1 MAPLRQNN
9 LGLVQELT
17 EAGLAMVFKSG
28 LHLPEWALL
37 RLVSTRWKALVNS
50 CADCVNVGLMAAEWP
65 ELAEEAE
72 EWAAD
77 QPCAKAAFSRLCYA
91 L

>member
-1 MAPLRQNN
+1 M
-9 LGLVQELT
+9 QELT
-17 EAGLAMVFKSG
+17 EAGLAIVFQPG

-37 RLVSTRWKALVNS
+37 RLVSKRWKALVNS
-50 CADCVNVGLMAAEWP
+50 YADCVNVGLTAAEWP
-65 ELAEEAE
+65 EHAEEAE

-77 QPCAKAAFSRLCYA
+77 QPCAEAAFSRLCYA